1 MKLRRI
7 NSKNLLWLILSISLI
22 AGDQLTKFFIMKNMQ
37 MGDSIEIIRGFLYI
51 GYTKNTGAAWGIFGE
66 HTEYLA
72 IFSVLSSLVLIFILL
87 HMKRKLGALS
97 LAILIGGAVG
107 NAIDRIRLGW
117 VVDFI
122 DTYIFG
128 YDFPMFNVAD
138 SAITVGVIFLLIYML
153 FIHREMQP

>member
-1 MKLRRI
+1 MRRI